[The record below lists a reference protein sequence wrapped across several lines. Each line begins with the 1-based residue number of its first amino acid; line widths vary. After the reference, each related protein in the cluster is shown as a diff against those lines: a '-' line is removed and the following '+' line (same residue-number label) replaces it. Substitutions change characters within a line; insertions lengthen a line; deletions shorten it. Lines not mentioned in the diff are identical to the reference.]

1 MRMKTLTRN
10 AEYCAGN
17 ARLRKRCGFTLVE
30 LLTVITIIG
39 MLGAISITTV
49 RGAVQSARET
59 QTRTTVAKI
68 DNVLTG
74 IYEKYQYRRVEIPNV
89 IGGRKPNVMER
100 AYMRVLT
107 LRALLRCDM
116 PCTRQ
121 ELVATPFYY
130 DGHPDNYVFT
140 PLQEAYNREVTIALN
155 NGAAPSLPNINAELL
170 YLVVMNAD
178 PEARAV
184 FSEREV
190 ADTDNNGL
198 FEFVDGWGNPI
209 RWMRWAPGL
218 VDSDRQPACYA
229 GVVTISDPNTNR
241 VAREDVDPFDPLEV
255 IQRAYDVDVT
265 GDIAPPEQPGWFL
278 VPYVYSVGPDGEAG
292 LVTPED
298 IEAEADNASFMNDP
312 FTYSRNNPNA
322 TAGSPDGPFY
332 KDNIDNH
339 TLVR

>member
-10 AEYCAGN
+10 AEYGADV
-17 ARLRKRCGFTLVE
+17 ARLRKRYGFTLVE

-74 IYEKYQYRRVEIPNV
+74 IYEKYQYRRVEIDNLE
-89 IGGRKPNVMER
+89 RSARQR
-100 AYMRVLT
+100 AYLRTLT
-107 LRALLRCDM
+107 LRDLLRCDM

-121 ELVATPFYY
+121 ELDAQSLLNK
-130 DGHPDNYVFT
+130 DSRNNFT
-140 PLQEAYNREVTIALN
+140 PLQNVYRREVTLAVN
-155 NGAAPSLPNINAELL
+155 NGADPALPNINAELL

-178 PEARAV
+178 PEARAA

-218 VDSDRQPACYA
+218 VNSDRQPGCYT
-229 GVVTISDPNTNR
+229 GVMTATSIPTGSLVSK
-241 VAREDVDPFDPLEV
+241 EDADPFDPLGV
-255 IQRAYDVDVT
+255 IQIAYTSETVV
-265 GDIAPPEQPGWFL
+265 PPEQPGWFL

-292 LVTPED
+292 LITPED

>member
-10 AEYCAGN
+10 AEYGADV
-17 ARLRKRCGFTLVE
+17 ARLRKRYGFTLVE

-74 IYEKYQYRRVEIPNV
+74 IYEKYQYRRVEIDNLE
-89 IGGRKPNVMER
+89 RSARQR
-100 AYMRVLT
+100 AYLRTRT
-107 LRALLRCDM
+107 LRDLLRCDM
-116 PCTRQ
+116 PCTYL
-121 ELVATPFYY
+121 ELDTESDFNKDSNNDY
-130 DGHPDNYVFT
+130 T
-140 PLQEAYNREVTIALN
+140 PLQNVYRREVTLAVN
-155 NGAAPSLPNINAELL
+155 NGADPALPNINAELL

-178 PEARAV
+178 PEARAA
-184 FSEREV
+184 FSEREI

-241 VAREDVDPFDPLEV
+241 VAREDADPFDPLSI
-255 IQRAYDVDVT
+255 IQLAYDTDVT
-265 GDIAPPEQPGWFL
+265 EATLPAEQPGWFL
-278 VPYVYSVGPDGEAG
+278 VPYVYSVGHDGEAG
-292 LVTPED
+292 LIMPED
-298 IEAEADNASFMNDP
+298 IEADNASFMNDP

>member
-1 MRMKTLTRN
+1 
-10 AEYCAGN
+10 Y
-17 ARLRKRCGFTLVE
+17 
-30 LLTVITIIG
+30 
-39 MLGAISITTV
+39 
-49 RGAVQSARET
+49 
-59 QTRTTVAKI
+59 
-68 DNVLTG
+68 
-74 IYEKYQYRRVEIPNV
+74 
-89 IGGRKPNVMER
+89 
-100 AYMRVLT
+100 
-107 LRALLRCDM
+107 
-116 PCTRQ
+116 Q
-121 ELVATPFYY
+121 ELDTKSFFNKDLNNDY
-130 DGHPDNYVFT
+130 T
-140 PLQEAYNREVTIALN
+140 PLQNVYRREVTLAVN
-155 NGAAPSLPNINAELL
+155 NGADSALPNINAELL

-178 PEARAV
+178 PEARAA

-229 GVVTISDPNTNR
+229 GAVTISNPNTNR
-241 VAREDVDPFDPLEV
+241 VAREDADPFDPLEV

-292 LVTPED
+292 LIMPEV
-298 IEAEADNASFMNDP
+298 IEADNASFMNDP